1 MQPTGPTGH
10 PTSHPS
16 RHRGELVSS
25 GEVNHSGIG
34 GLIVATLVVVII
46 ILSVGYWYLSP
57 EKRTCL
63 GRERRDGAASQQK
76 SGAVN
81 TRATPQEDA
90 PVVRGRAEPT
100 NPAISLST
108 REPDH
113 LRSGSLDFA
122 VNERTVEQ
130 LHHHHD
136 HTHSARLDASK
147 RTSSS
152 MDIELNVQTSMR
164 RPVN

>member
-1 MQPTGPTGH
+1 MQPTGH
-10 PTSHPS
+10 PTSHPT
-16 RHRGELVSS
+16 HRSVLVSS
-25 GEVNHSGIG
+25 GEVNPSVG

-57 EKRTCL
+57 EKRTCM
-63 GRERRDGAASQQK
+63 GEKRRGGGNAA

-81 TRATPQEDA
+81 VRATPQEDA
-90 PVVRGRAEPT
+90 PVVRGHAEPT
-100 NPAISLST
+100 NPAISLSS

-122 VNERTVEQ
+122 VNERTVEK

-147 RTSSS
+147 RISSGAS
-152 MDIELNVQTSMR
+152 VDIELNVQTTKHR
-164 RPVN
+164 TVT